1 MPNSIPPRLPT
12 PKTRVMEIS
21 AYVPGKSSLN
31 DELEYIKLSSNE
43 SPLGASPKAI
53 AALNGL
59 KDNLASY
66 PEGSSF
72 ALRKALSDVHGLP
85 IEQLIIGSGSDE
97 ILHLLAQA
105 YLGAGDEAI
114 ITQYGF
120 LMYPIVTNGAGA
132 TPVYAMDRDY
142 RVDVDAILGAVTA
155 NTKMVF
161 LANPNNP
168 TGTYIDALELAR
180 LHGGLRSDI
189 LLVVDSAYAEYVSA
203 SDYSVGQELVAHSG
217 NVVMVRTF
225 SKMGLAALRIGWM
238 YGPTAI
244 IDVLN
249 RLRDPFNI
257 NMGAQLAGEAAV
269 RDVEFTQKLNA
280 HNAKWR
286 TWLSAEI
293 ASNAIRVLPSE
304 GNFVLALFGDEVDGV
319 SASEANAA
327 LLGAGIIVREM
338 GAYGL
343 PNALRISIGSG
354 EAMQKVAKV
363 LKGMVA

>member
-1 MPNSIPPRLPT
+1 MPNSTPPRLPT
-12 PKTRVMEIS
+12 PRGRVLEIS

-31 DELEYIKLSSNE
+31 DDLEYIKLSSNE
-43 SPLGASPKAI
+43 SPLGASPKAM
-53 AALNGL
+53 AALDGL
-59 KDNLASY
+59 KDKLASY
-66 PEGSSF
+66 PDASSF
-72 ALRKALSDVHGLP
+72 GLRKALSDIHRLP
-85 IEQLIIGSGSDE
+85 IEKLIVGSGSDE

-105 YLGAGDEAI
+105 YLGTGDEAI

-132 TPVYAMDRDY
+132 TPVYAMDKDY
-142 RVDVDAILGAVTA
+142 RVDVDAILEAVTPK
-155 NTKMVF
+155 TKMVF

-168 TGTYIDALELAR
+168 TGTYIGTQELTR
-180 LHGGLRSDI
+180 LHSGLRSDI

-203 SDYSVGQELVAHSG
+203 TNYSAGQELVSRAD

-238 YGPTAI
+238 YGPAAI

-280 HNAKWR
+280 HNSKWR
-286 TWLSAEI
+286 AWISEEI

-304 GNFVLALFGDEVDGV
+304 GNFVLALFSDEEGGLR
-319 SASEANAA
+319 ASDANTA
-327 LLGAGIIVREM
+327 LLDAGIIVREM

-354 EAMQKVAKV
+354 EAMQKVADV
-363 LKGMVA
+363 MKGLVA

>member
-1 MPNSIPPRLPT
+1 VL
-12 PKTRVMEIS
+12 KIS

-31 DELEYIKLSSNE
+31 DDLQYIKLSSNE
-43 SPLGASPKAI
+43 SPLGASPKAM
-53 AALNGL
+53 AALGGL

-66 PEGSSF
+66 PDASSIG
-72 ALRKALSDVHGLP
+72 LRKALSDVHELP
-85 IEQLIIGSGSDE
+85 IEKLFVGAGSDE

-132 TPVYAMDRDY
+132 APVYAMDSDY
-142 RVDVDAILGAVTA
+142 RVDVDAILDAVTA
-155 NTKMVF
+155 KTKMVF

-168 TGTYIDALELAR
+168 TGTYIDASELTR
-180 LHGGLRSDI
+180 LHGGLRNDI

-203 SDYSVGQELVAHSG
+203 TDYSAGQELVSETD

-238 YGPTAI
+238 YGSAAI

-249 RLRDPFNI
+249 RLRGPFNI

-269 RDVEFTQKLNA
+269 RDIEFTKKLNA

-286 TWLSAEI
+286 AWLNAEI
-293 ASNAIRVLPSE
+293 ASNTIRVLPSE
-304 GNFVLALFGDEVDGV
+304 GNFILALFNDEEGGL
-319 SASEANAA
+319 SASAANAA
-327 LLGAGIIVREM
+327 LLSAGIIVREM

-354 EAMQKVAKV
+354 DAMQKVAAV
-363 LKGMVA
+363 MKGMVA